1 VAYVVHTYSLC
12 CICRGYIVDVSL
24 HGTSVEPDTDD
35 IASCYGEG
43 VTPADILTGKVKP
56 TKEAAILYKAIAE
69 IEAKYSAP
77 AS

>member
-1 VAYVVHTYSLC
+1 MLEMVAVQ
-12 CICRGYIVDVSL
+12 CRGYIVDVSL
-24 HGTSVEPDTDD
+24 HGTSVEPDVDD

-69 IEAKYSAP
+69 IESKYSAP
-77 AS
+77 SS